1 MSKLVQISQYEQI
14 TVENTNNISKFM
26 LENVLKD
33 FSRYT
38 IANTKNVIFSES
50 TNLIEQNTG
59 TDYNVKVNPF
69 FSLDILGNPTIR
81 SSQILKNT
89 SVPTTNPRVDII
101 QAELAYADQN
111 QQSRQFINPA
121 TGNIS
126 SSLTY
131 TEFALE
137 ADITI
142 KEGTEA
148 ASPVAPT
155 VDSGKIKVGEM
166 LVATS
171 GGIANADI
179 FNVDSDF
186 GEANTGWTTE
196 TAITTLLSP
205 SQNHKQET
213 ILDHPSESV
222 TLEKLAKSLVY
233 NLRSFSSPVVAILP
247 STELLLHEITLL
259 AGETITIFTL
269 GIAIANDVSPIAGV
283 EIEVGTYIGS
293 TFTKLVGTNLRNN
306 NYSASSATY
315 GSDTAIQIRLNN
327 TTGSSQNVTSHFIYT
342 IK

>member
-1 MSKLVQISQYEQI
+1 MSKLVQVTQYEQI
-14 TVENTNNISKFM
+14 TIANTNNISKFI
-26 LENVLKD
+26 LEDVLKD

-38 IANTKNVIFSES
+38 IANTKNVVFSES
-50 TNLIEQNTG
+50 ANLIEQNTG

-89 SVPTTNPRVDII
+89 SVPSTNPRVDIV
-101 QAELAYADQN
+101 QAELAYDDQN
-111 QQSRQFINPA
+111 QQSRQFIDPI

-126 SSLTY
+126 STLTY

-137 ADITI
+137 AEITI

-148 ASPVAPT
+148 GSPVAPT
-155 VDSGKIKVGEM
+155 VDSGKIKIGEM

-171 GGIANADI
+171 GGIATADI
-179 FNVDSDF
+179 FNVDSKY
-186 GEANTGWTTE
+186 GTANTGWTTE
-196 TAITTLLSP
+196 TAITTLLN
-205 SQNHKQET
+205 QTANHIQET
-213 ILDHPSESV
+213 ILDHPNESV

-233 NLRSFSSPVVAILP
+233 NLRSFSTPVAALLP
-247 STELLLHEITLL
+247 STEIVLHEITLL
-259 AGETITIFTL
+259 AGEIITIFTL
-269 GIAIANDVSPIAGV
+269 GIAIINDTSPIAGV

-293 TFTKLVGTNLRNN
+293 TFTQLVSTNLRNN
-306 NYSASSATY
+306 NYAASSATY